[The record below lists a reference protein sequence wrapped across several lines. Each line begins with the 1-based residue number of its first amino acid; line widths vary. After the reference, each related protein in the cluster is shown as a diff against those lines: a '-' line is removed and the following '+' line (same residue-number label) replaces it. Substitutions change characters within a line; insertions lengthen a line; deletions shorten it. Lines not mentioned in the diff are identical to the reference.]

1 MGRGH
6 DRNNPILRGFQSQI
20 SGMFLYGR
28 RPAGEA
34 TLTNGGGTN
43 EVAPLAADK
52 NHTFLHHRKF
62 RGQRTCVQRPAHS
75 MRSFPRTTGISHSSS
90 APGGAE

>member
-62 RGQRTCVQRPAHS
+62 RAAHL
-75 MRSFPRTTGISHSSS
+75 RAAACALDEVVPPDDRDL
-90 APGGAE
+90 AQQQPPGGAE